1 MKERLLRSG
10 ISFSFPPIKEMQTA
24 CVSLKLLATS
34 HFLSG
39 GVLTPRLL
47 RLETIS
53 ASVNLLCPPAGST
66 GFFKNP
72 HHGQIVIRFWRMPG
86 KEEINHIAH
95 RDLIGLRGKVIASLG
110 AASRGDES
118 APDEQLQDFR
128 RFSF

>member
-53 ASVNLLCPPAGST
+53 ASVNLLNALRQGALVFSKTRITAKSSSGSGGCLERKKSIT
-66 GFFKNP
+66 SP
-72 HHGQIVIRFWRMPG
+72 IVI
-86 KEEINHIAH
+86 
-95 RDLIGLRGKVIASLG
+95 
-110 AASRGDES
+110 
-118 APDEQLQDFR
+118 
-128 RFSF
+128 